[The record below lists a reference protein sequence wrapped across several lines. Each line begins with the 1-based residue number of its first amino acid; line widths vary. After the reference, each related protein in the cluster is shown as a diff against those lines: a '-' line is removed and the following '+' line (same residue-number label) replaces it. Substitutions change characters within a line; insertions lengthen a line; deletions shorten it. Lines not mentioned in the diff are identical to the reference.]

1 MWWQYVIAAVVVI
14 IAVYG
19 FVSLVKVQTHRVS
32 DKTDNTAED
41 VYDRYG
47 ESSRQQHRYAQQHG
61 GEWRNE

>member
-1 MWWQYVIAAVVVI
+1 MWWEYVIAAVVVI

-19 FVSLVKVQTHRVS
+19 FISLVKVQTHRVS

-47 ESSRQQHRYAQQHG
+47 ESSRGQHRYARQHG

>member
-1 MWWQYVIAAVVVI
+1 MWWEYVIAAVVVI

-19 FVSLVKVQTHRVS
+19 FISLVKVQTHRVS

-47 ESSRQQHRYAQQHG
+47 ESSRQRHRYARQHG